1 MPLTTSFSSLSHPNF
16 LPRRGSVNNPN
27 QWKSLE
33 ARSGLLRGLR
43 SNSHLNS
50 RNKASW
56 HKDQS
61 NSGVVF
67 LSMAAQPILHK
78 PSSFPALHELIC
90 PGHTK
95 PHFINKKI
103 LTVHNL
109 YYISVLS
116 SIFLALYST
125 SPKPITDC
133 IRSYLSKRSE
143 ALLVL
148 PKLRL
153 SNHQKNWPYRGLK
166 IWNSF
171 INICSSLGLLE
182 KDKLVYWKHTKFKK
196 VAKSLFLRM
205 QTLSGTQD
213 WYPANYNI
221 FEVEAKNQL
230 AF

>member
-1 MPLTTSFSSLSHPNF
+1 MRTLFRI
-16 LPRRGSVNNPN
+16 RRISKN
-27 QWKSLE
+27 
-33 ARSGLLRGLR
+33 
-43 SNSHLNS
+43 
-50 RNKASW
+50 
-56 HKDQS
+56 
-61 NSGVVF
+61 
-67 LSMAAQPILHK
+67 
-78 PSSFPALHELIC
+78 C

-153 SNHQKNWPYRGLK
+153 SNHQKNWPYCGLK

-171 INICSSLGLLE
+171 INISSSLGLLE
-182 KDKLVYWKHTKFKK
+182 KDKLIYWKHTKFKN
-196 VAKSLFLRM
+196 VAKSFSFECRHYLVQKTGTPLITTFSKLK
-205 QTLSGTQD
+205 QKKSAGTLQGESD
-213 WYPANYNI
+213 
-221 FEVEAKNQL
+221 F
-230 AF
+230 F